1 MSFYF
6 TVEYRNPVKMVDMK
20 NLVNEVNEMQGQLE
34 ELYRYVTELI
44 EEGDKDTA
52 REMIEANHEVIVEQ
66 LESGYQGMEQVAMLD
81 ILAQL
86 RMSLHDFE
94 EAEFL
99 LDQVLVIDPFVELF
113 SSIFTD
119 MFDQCSLQQ
128 GICISTSRC
137 TCFRLCK

>member
-1 MSFYF
+1 MSFYY

-20 NLVNEVNEMQGQLE
+20 NLVNEVNEMQAQLE

-86 RMSLHDFE
+86 RMSLRDFE
-94 EAEFL
+94 EAESL
-99 LDQVLVIDPFVELF
+99 LDQV
-113 SSIFTD
+113 SSYRPI
-119 MFDQCSLQQ
+119 
-128 GICISTSRC
+128 R
-137 TCFRLCK
+137 

>member
-1 MSFYF
+1 M
-6 TVEYRNPVKMVDMK
+6 KMVDMK

-99 LDQVLVIDPFVELF
+99 LDQVYSHRP
-113 SSIFTD
+113 
-119 MFDQCSLQQ
+119 
-128 GICISTSRC
+128 IC
-137 TCFRLCK
+137 

>member
-1 MSFYF
+1 M
-6 TVEYRNPVKMVDMK
+6 KMVDMK

>member
-1 MSFYF
+1 MSFYL

-20 NLVNEVNEMQGQLE
+20 NLVNEVNEMQAQLE

-52 REMIEANHEVIVEQ
+52 REMIEANQEVIVEQ

-86 RMSLHDFE
+86 RMRLHDFE

-99 LDQVLVIDPFVELF
+99 LDQV
-113 SSIFTD
+113 SSHRP
-119 MFDQCSLQQ
+119 
-128 GICISTSRC
+128 IC
-137 TCFRLCK
+137 